1 MLLQVWKRNRRVKRQ
16 NNFDILLLYVFYLVK
31 LMQTYAYAQ
40 IRIVLLWTLSVAIVV
55 SRCANKH
62 I

>member
-40 IRIVLLWTLSVAIVV
+40 IRIVLL
-55 SRCANKH
+55 
-62 I
+62 